1 MLRRLSLL
9 MLLLLTVLPAMAV
22 IETYQFD
29 TELQRQRYN
38 AFIEE
43 LRCPKCQNQNL
54 SGSDSAIAQDLRRQI
69 HQMIMAGKS
78 DIEITQY
85 MVDRYGDFVLYRP
98 RFNAATAVLWLGPVV
113 LLLLGL
119 GIWTALSRRR
129 SSTAVAEG
137 DSETLSEQD
146 RERLQQLLSDGDAPR
161 GGEQ

>member
-9 MLLLLTVLPAMAV
+9 MLVVLALPAMAV

-113 LLLLGL
+113 LLVLGL
-119 GIWTALSRRR
+119 GIWAMLSRRR
-129 SSTAVAEG
+129 KSAVPENDDG
-137 DSETLSEQD
+137 DVLSEQD
-146 RERLQQLLSDGDAPR
+146 RQRLQRLLSEEDTSR
-161 GGEQ
+161 GGDQ

>member
-1 MLRRLSLL
+1 MLRRLILL
-9 MLLLLTVLPAMAV
+9 MLLVLALPAMAV

-113 LLLLGL
+113 LLVLGL
-119 GIWTALSRRR
+119 GIWAMLSRR
-129 SSTAVAEG
+129 SKSAVPENDDG
-137 DSETLSEQD
+137 DVLSEQD
-146 RERLQQLLSDGDAPR
+146 RQRLQRLLSEEDTSR
-161 GGEQ
+161 GGDQ

>member
-1 MLRRLSLL
+1 MLRRLILL
-9 MLLLLTVLPAMAV
+9 MLLVLALPAMAV

-113 LLLLGL
+113 LLVLGL
-119 GIWTALSRRR
+119 GIWAMLSRRR
-129 SSTAVAEG
+129 KSTVPENDDG
-137 DSETLSEQD
+137 DVLSEQD
-146 RERLQQLLSDGDAPR
+146 RQRLQRLLSEEDTSR
-161 GGEQ
+161 GGDQ

>member
-9 MLLLLTVLPAMAV
+9 MLLVLALPAMAV

-113 LLLLGL
+113 LLVLGL
-119 GIWTALSRRR
+119 GIWAMLSRRR
-129 SSTAVAEG
+129 KSAVRENDDG
-137 DSETLSEQD
+137 DVLSEQD
-146 RERLQQLLSDGDAPR
+146 RQRLQRLLSEEDTSR
-161 GGEQ
+161 GGDQ

>member
-9 MLLLLTVLPAMAV
+9 MLLVLALPAMAV

-113 LLLLGL
+113 LLVLGL
-119 GIWTALSRRR
+119 GIWAMLSRRR
-129 SSTAVAEG
+129 KSAVLENG
-137 DSETLSEQD
+137 DGDVLSEQD
-146 RERLQQLLSDGDAPR
+146 RLRLQRLLSEEDTSR
-161 GGEQ
+161 GGDQ

>member
-1 MLRRLSLL
+1 MLRRLILL
-9 MLLLLTVLPAMAV
+9 MLLVLALPAMAV

-78 DIEITQY
+78 EIEITQY

-113 LLLLGL
+113 LLILGL
-119 GIWTALSRRR
+119 GIWAMLSRRR
-129 SSTAVAEG
+129 KSAVPENDDG
-137 DSETLSEQD
+137 DVLSEQD
-146 RERLQQLLSDGDAPR
+146 RQRLQRLLSEEDTSR
-161 GGEQ
+161 GGDQ

>member
-1 MLRRLSLL
+1 
-9 MLLLLTVLPAMAV
+9 MLLVLALPAMAV

-113 LLLLGL
+113 LLILGL
-119 GIWTALSRRR
+119 GIWAMLSRRR
-129 SSTAVAEG
+129 KSAVPENDDG
-137 DSETLSEQD
+137 DVLSEQD
-146 RERLQQLLSDGDAPR
+146 RQRLQRLLSEEDTSR
-161 GGEQ
+161 GGDQ

>member
-9 MLLLLTVLPAMAV
+9 MLLVLALPAMAV

-43 LRCPKCQNQNL
+43 LRCPRCQNQNL

-113 LLLLGL
+113 LLVLGL
-119 GIWTALSRRR
+119 GIWAMLSRRR
-129 SSTAVAEG
+129 KSAVPENG
-137 DSETLSEQD
+137 DGDVLSEQD
-146 RERLQQLLSDGDAPR
+146 RLRLQRLLSEEDTSR
-161 GGEQ
+161 GGDQ

>member
-1 MLRRLSLL
+1 MLRRLILL
-9 MLLLLTVLPAMAV
+9 MLLVLALPAMAV

-113 LLLLGL
+113 LLILGL
-119 GIWTALSRRR
+119 GIWAMLSRRR
-129 SSTAVAEG
+129 KSAVPENDDG
-137 DSETLSEQD
+137 DVLSEQD
-146 RERLQQLLSDGDAPR
+146 RQRLQRLLSEEDTSR
-161 GGEQ
+161 GGDQ

>member
-9 MLLLLTVLPAMAV
+9 MLLVLALPAMAV

-113 LLLLGL
+113 LLILGL
-119 GIWTALSRRR
+119 GIWAMLSRRR
-129 SSTAVAEG
+129 KSAVPENDDG
-137 DSETLSEQD
+137 DVLSEQD
-146 RERLQQLLSDGDAPR
+146 RQRLQRLLSEEDTSR
-161 GGEQ
+161 GGDQ

>member
-1 MLRRLSLL
+1 MLHRLSLL
-9 MLLLLTVLPAMAV
+9 MLLVLALPAMAV

-113 LLLLGL
+113 LLVLGL
-119 GIWTALSRRR
+119 GIWAMLSRRR
-129 SSTAVAEG
+129 KSAVPENDDG
-137 DSETLSEQD
+137 DVLSEQD
-146 RERLQQLLSDGDAPR
+146 RQRLQRLLSEEDTSR
-161 GGEQ
+161 GGDQ

>member
-9 MLLLLTVLPAMAV
+9 MLLVLALPAMAV

-98 RFNAATAVLWLGPVV
+98 RFNAATAVLWLGPVA
-113 LLLLGL
+113 LLVLGL
-119 GIWTALSRRR
+119 GIWAMLSRRR
-129 SSTAVAEG
+129 KSAVPENDDG
-137 DSETLSEQD
+137 DVLSEQD
-146 RERLQQLLSDGDAPR
+146 RLRLQRLLSEEDTSR
-161 GGEQ
+161 GGDQ

>member
-1 MLRRLSLL
+1 MLRRLILL
-9 MLLLLTVLPAMAV
+9 MLLVLALPAMAV

-113 LLLLGL
+113 LLILGL
-119 GIWTALSRRR
+119 GIWAMLSRRR
-129 SSTAVAEG
+129 KSAVPENG
-137 DSETLSEQD
+137 DGDVLSEQD
-146 RERLQQLLSDGDAPR
+146 RLRLQRLLSEEDTSR
-161 GGEQ
+161 GGDQ

>member
-9 MLLLLTVLPAMAV
+9 MLLVLALPAMAV

-113 LLLLGL
+113 LLVLGL
-119 GIWTALSRRR
+119 GIWAMLSRRR
-129 SSTAVAEG
+129 KSAVPENG
-137 DSETLSEQD
+137 DGDVLSEQD
-146 RERLQQLLSDGDAPR
+146 RLRLQRLLSEEDTSR
-161 GGEQ
+161 GGDQ

>member
-9 MLLLLTVLPAMAV
+9 MLLVLALPAMAV

-113 LLLLGL
+113 LLVLGL
-119 GIWTALSRRR
+119 GIWAMLSRRR
-129 SSTAVAEG
+129 KSAVPENDDG
-137 DSETLSEQD
+137 DVLSEQD
-146 RERLQQLLSDGDAPR
+146 RLRLQRLLSEEDTSR
-161 GGEQ
+161 GGDQ

>member
-9 MLLLLTVLPAMAV
+9 MLLVLALPAMAV

-113 LLLLGL
+113 LLVLGL
-119 GIWTALSRRR
+119 GIWAMLSRRR
-129 SSTAVAEG
+129 KSAVPENG
-137 DSETLSEQD
+137 DGDVLSEQD
-146 RERLQQLLSDGDAPR
+146 RQRLQRLLSDEDTSR
-161 GGEQ
+161 GGDQ

>member
-9 MLLLLTVLPAMAV
+9 MLLVLALPAMAV

-113 LLLLGL
+113 LLVLGL
-119 GIWTALSRRR
+119 GIWAMLSRRR
-129 SSTAVAEG
+129 KSAVPENG
-137 DSETLSEQD
+137 DGDVLSEQD
-146 RERLQQLLSDGDAPR
+146 RQRLQRLLSEEDTSR
-161 GGEQ
+161 GGDQ

>member
-1 MLRRLSLL
+1 MLHRLSLL
-9 MLLLLTVLPAMAV
+9 MLLVLALPAMAV

-113 LLLLGL
+113 LLILGL
-119 GIWTALSRRR
+119 GIWAMLSRRR
-129 SSTAVAEG
+129 KSAVPENDDG
-137 DSETLSEQD
+137 DVLSEQD
-146 RERLQQLLSDGDAPR
+146 RQRLQRLLSEEDTSR
-161 GGEQ
+161 GGDQ

>member
-1 MLRRLSLL
+1 MLRRISLL
-9 MLLLLTVLPAMAV
+9 LVLLTALPALAV

-54 SGSDSAIAQDLRRQI
+54 SGSDSAISQDLRRQI

-119 GIWTALSRRR
+119 GIWATFVRRR
-129 SSTAVAEG
+129 GDDSPAESTSAP
-137 DSETLSEQD
+137 LSEQQQED
-146 RERLQQLLSDGDAPR
+146 LQRLLSDDNGDR
-161 GGEQ
+161 GGER

>member
-1 MLRRLSLL
+1 MLRRLILL
-9 MLLLLTVLPAMAV
+9 MLLVLALPAMAV

-113 LLLLGL
+113 LLVLGL
-119 GIWTALSRRR
+119 GIWAMLSRRR
-129 SSTAVAEG
+129 KSAVPENDDG
-137 DSETLSEQD
+137 DVLSEQD
-146 RERLQQLLSDGDAPR
+146 RQRLQRLLSEEDTSR
-161 GGEQ
+161 GGDQ

>member
-1 MLRRLSLL
+1 MLRRLILL
-9 MLLLLTVLPAMAV
+9 MLLVLALPAMAV

-113 LLLLGL
+113 LLVLGL
-119 GIWTALSRRR
+119 GIWAMLSRRR
-129 SSTAVAEG
+129 KSAVPENG
-137 DSETLSEQD
+137 DGDVLSEQD
-146 RERLQQLLSDGDAPR
+146 RQRLQRLLSEEDTSR
-161 GGEQ
+161 GGDQ

>member
-9 MLLLLTVLPAMAV
+9 MLLVLALPAMAV

-78 DIEITQY
+78 QIEITQY

-113 LLLLGL
+113 LLVLGL
-119 GIWTALSRRR
+119 GIWAMLSRRR
-129 SSTAVAEG
+129 KSAVPENG
-137 DSETLSEQD
+137 DGDVLSEQD
-146 RERLQQLLSDGDAPR
+146 RLRLQRLLSEEDTSR
-161 GGEQ
+161 GGDQ

>member
-1 MLRRLSLL
+1 MLRRLILL
-9 MLLLLTVLPAMAV
+9 MLLVLALPAMAV

-113 LLLLGL
+113 LLVLGL
-119 GIWTALSRRR
+119 GIWAMLFRRR
-129 SSTAVAEG
+129 KSAVPENDDG
-137 DSETLSEQD
+137 DVLSEQD
-146 RERLQQLLSDGDAPR
+146 RQRLQRLLSEEDTSR
-161 GGEQ
+161 GGDQ

>member
-9 MLLLLTVLPAMAV
+9 MLLVLALPAMAV

-98 RFNAATAVLWLGPVV
+98 RFNAATAVLWLGPVA
-113 LLLLGL
+113 LLVLGL
-119 GIWTALSRRR
+119 GIWAMLSRRR
-129 SSTAVAEG
+129 KSAVPENDDG
-137 DSETLSEQD
+137 DVLSEQD
-146 RERLQQLLSDGDAPR
+146 RQRLQRLLSEEDTSR
-161 GGEQ
+161 GGDQ

>member
-1 MLRRLSLL
+1 MLRRLILL
-9 MLLLLTVLPAMAV
+9 MLLVLALPAMAV

-113 LLLLGL
+113 LLILGL
-119 GIWTALSRRR
+119 GIWAMLSRRR
-129 SSTAVAEG
+129 KSAVPENDDG
-137 DSETLSEQD
+137 DVLSEQD
-146 RERLQQLLSDGDAPR
+146 RLRLQRLLSEEDTSR
-161 GGEQ
+161 GGDQ

>member
-9 MLLLLTVLPAMAV
+9 MLLVLALPAMAV

-98 RFNAATAVLWLGPVV
+98 RFNAATAVLWLGPVA
-113 LLLLGL
+113 LLVLGL
-119 GIWTALSRRR
+119 GIWAMLSRRR
-129 SSTAVAEG
+129 KSAVPENG
-137 DSETLSEQD
+137 DGDVLSEQD
-146 RERLQQLLSDGDAPR
+146 RLRLQRLLSEEDTSR
-161 GGEQ
+161 GGDQ

>member
-1 MLRRLSLL
+1 MLRRLILL
-9 MLLLLTVLPAMAV
+9 MLLVLALPAMAV

-113 LLLLGL
+113 LLILGL
-119 GIWTALSRRR
+119 GIWAMLSRRR
-129 SSTAVAEG
+129 KSAVPENDDG
-137 DSETLSEQD
+137 DVLSEQD
-146 RERLQQLLSDGDAPR
+146 RQRLQRLLSEEDTSRGDD
-161 GGEQ
+161 Q

>member
-1 MLRRLSLL
+1 MLRRLILL
-9 MLLLLTVLPAMAV
+9 MLLVLALPAMAV

-113 LLLLGL
+113 LLILGL
-119 GIWTALSRRR
+119 GIWAMLSRRR
-129 SSTAVAEG
+129 KSAVPENDDG
-137 DSETLSEQD
+137 DVLSEQG
-146 RERLQQLLSDGDAPR
+146 RQRLQRLLSEEDTSR
-161 GGEQ
+161 GGDQ